1 MTCESVNLAN
11 SAGFDE
17 IGAFTNMC
25 ACSSSASSLTQVDP
39 KILEYLAPITRPSTS
54 KAQRRLPKVIC
65 QYAMRKA
72 TALSPFSRFWVAV
85 DFTSFHAA

>member
-25 ACSSSASSLTQVDP
+25 ASSASSLTKVDP
-39 KILEYLAPITRPSTS
+39 KILEHLAPITRPSIS
-54 KAQRRLPKVIC
+54 KQQRPLPKVI
-65 QYAMRKA
+65 R
-72 TALSPFSRFWVAV
+72 
-85 DFTSFHAA
+85 